1 MNWEQIKE
9 IVIAFSTSTVGAT
22 FLAVITKFIVD
33 YCKSKVT
40 AKATK
45 LNDADKAEIAEKV
58 ISAIS
63 GKITIDME
71 DELNKATRNLI
82 GEMRETLNTTIAQN
96 NEMKKVALAQ
106 AKVIS
111 QFKTIQGT
119 SALDELHGV
128 MSSVSADY
136 ITNLNKAEIAYEVE
150 TPTATE
156 TKTKGTFSY

>member
-45 LNDADKAEIAEKV
+45 LNDADKTEIAKMV
-58 ISAIS
+58 TASIS

-96 NEMKKVALAQ
+96 NEMKKVVLAQ

-119 SALDELHGV
+119 AALDELNGV
-128 MSSVSADY
+128 MSTVSADY
-136 ITNLNKAEIAYEVE
+136 ITSLNTPEIGYAVE
-150 TPTATE
+150 TPTPD
-156 TKTKGTFSY
+156 TKTTAKFSY